1 MPRLFSIVHP
11 LDDMYPVLIK
21 TNMNVNYVTEA
32 EYKVG
37 SVIFYENLFN
47 IFILDNF
54 HVGRERFDAD
64 VWHQNSKTLC
74 LQAEKGVRGRNNSS
88 FESLRHGK
96 SNSKHILICRW
107 PHWPESA
114 SKHRK
119 FPERIEFLQTERL

>member
-1 MPRLFSIVHP
+1 MKVYCKSGENLVTAIEGPITKVWLTKYCVLIEKDPSTTVIDSHPIPMPRLFSIVHP

-64 VWHQNSKTLC
+64 V
-74 LQAEKGVRGRNNSS
+74 
-88 FESLRHGK
+88 
-96 SNSKHILICRW
+96 
-107 PHWPESA
+107 
-114 SKHRK
+114 
-119 FPERIEFLQTERL
+119 